1 MNKAERPWVKWYWS
15 DWRADPGLRVCS
27 LAARGLWA
35 ELLGIMQ
42 EAEPYGHLLIGGVAP
57 TSKQIASLV
66 GATAAQVEALLAE
79 LKRAGVPSETPE
91 GVIYSRRMVRDR
103 ERQER
108 DKANGKRG
116 GNPSLN
122 GGVNPPD
129 KPPDNGVVKAHMPE
143 ARSQK
148 ETKPDAAPVG
158 APSVV
163 ELRSPE
169 ARFYDRAKEILGRS
183 SGGLAAKLLRHF
195 DGVLPRAMASLE
207 LASGASDPR
216 QYLGAIIANRDRD
229 DGSGD
234 PRGER
239 GRDWG

>member
-1 MNKAERPWVKWYWS
+1 MSKAERPWVKWYWS
-15 DWRADPGLRVCS
+15 DWRADPALRVCS

-129 KPPDNGVVKAHMPE
+129 KPPDNGAVKAHMPE
-143 ARSQK
+143 ARGQK
-148 ETKPDAAPVG
+148 PEKEKQDN
-158 APSVV
+158 APSAPADIVWSGRIV
-163 ELRSPE
+163 RLTRRDFDKWRASYPNVDMEAELQAADDYYADKDPKNGWFFAVSNWLK
-169 ARFYDRAKEILGRS
+169 RANNQAK
-183 SGGLAAKLLRHF
+183 GGAGGEGAA
-195 DGVLPRAMASLE
+195 
-207 LASGASDPR
+207 
-216 QYLGAIIANRDRD
+216 D
-229 DGSGD
+229 DGCS
-234 PRGER
+234 RF
-239 GRDWG
+239 